1 VAVVVSDTLG
11 RPWRVGQTDVA
22 IGAAGLRVLDDLRGS
37 VDASGRPLDVTVRAV
52 TDEIAGVAELVAG
65 KASGVPAVVVRGLAD
80 HVLPSGEDGP
90 GARALVRP
98 PHEDRFRLGTAEAM
112 RQAVLNRRT
121 VREFSDAPIP
131 PGAIERAVAAAVTA
145 PAPHHTRP
153 WRFVHVRAP
162 AVRTRLLTAMSDQWA
177 ADLRADGFDEDA
189 IARRLRRG
197 GILWRAPELLIP
209 CLVLDGMHDYPDE
222 RRRDAERA
230 MFTLAMGAGIQSL
243 LVALAA
249 EGLGSAWVGSTLFC
263 RDVTC
268 VHLGIP
274 GSWRPCGG
282 IAVGYP
288 SEPPKPRQL
297 GFGAGEFV
305 IAL

>member
-1 VAVVVSDTLG
+1 
-11 RPWRVGQTDVA
+11 
-22 IGAAGLRVLDDLRGS
+22 VLDDLRGS

-52 TDEIAGVAELVAG
+52 ADEIAGTAELVAG
-65 KASGVPAVVVRGLAD
+65 KASGVPAVVVRGLTG
-80 HVLPSGEDGP
+80 HVLPAGDDGP

-98 PHEDRFRLGTAEAM
+98 PDEDRFRLGTAEAM

-145 PAPHHTRP
+145 PAPHHTQP
-153 WRFVHVRAP
+153 WRFVHVRTP
-162 AVRTRLLTAMSDQWA
+162 EVRTRLLTAMRDQWA

-197 GILWRAPELLIP
+197 DILWRAPELLFP
-209 CLVLDGMHDYPDE
+209 CLVLDGMHDYPDQ
-222 RRRDAERA
+222 RRRDAERT
-230 MFTLAMGAGIQSL
+230 MFTLAMGAGIQNL

-249 EGLGSAWVGSTLFC
+249 EGLGSAWIGSTLFC
-263 RDVTC
+263 PDLVRES
-268 VHLGIP
+268 LGIP
-274 GSWRPCGG
+274 GPWRPCGG